1 MFELFKKPE
10 YRKFNLKPRYWDPAK
25 EERELRE
32 KRIKAELGLKDE
44 DGQYIPNLQG
54 QFRREYEK
62 TKAARSSI
70 SPARTIRLFMILVL
84 LFIAAFYV
92 FIKNPEG
99 LLKLFGL

>member
-44 DGQYIPNLQG
+44 DGQYIPTVQG

-62 TKAARSSI
+62 RKAARNSI